1 MFLEQDGGGVYKP
14 PMIAPAAMD
23 EEGTGRDRRSKA
35 RAEKDMHRR
44 AARSSF
50 IKELAD
56 ELAGRPEEV
65 RCLYEDFDL
74 QE

>member
-1 MFLEQDGGGVYKP
+1 
-14 PMIAPAAMD
+14 MIAPTAMA

-56 ELAGRPEEV
+56 EVEGRPREV
-65 RCLYEDFDL
+65 RCPYEDIVYMNVYYNCRL
-74 QE
+74 VLTV

>member
-1 MFLEQDGGGVYKP
+1 M
-14 PMIAPAAMD
+14 MAPTAME

-56 ELAGRPEEV
+56 EVEGRPQEV
-65 RCLYEDFDL
+65 RCL
-74 QE
+74 

>member
-1 MFLEQDGGGVYKP
+1 
-14 PMIAPAAMD
+14 MIAPAAME

-50 IKELAD
+50 IKELAN
-56 ELAGRPEEV
+56 EVEGRPEEV
-65 RCLYEDFDL
+65 RRIFETSGL
-74 QE
+74 

>member
-1 MFLEQDGGGVYKP
+1 M
-14 PMIAPAAMD
+14 MAPTAME

-56 ELAGRPEEV
+56 EVEGRPQEV
-65 RCLYEDFDL
+65 SKVSLIDMNNSYYNCLLSFV
-74 QE
+74 